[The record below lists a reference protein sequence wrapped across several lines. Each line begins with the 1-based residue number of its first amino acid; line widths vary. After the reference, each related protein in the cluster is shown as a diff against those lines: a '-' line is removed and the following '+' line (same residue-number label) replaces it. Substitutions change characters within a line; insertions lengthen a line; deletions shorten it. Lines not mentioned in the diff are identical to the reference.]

1 MYIHVET
8 QPKLFLYCVARINSL
23 IHVAYICS
31 FLTIHLPVSFPLFFF
46 ISNLLQ
52 NQFKLIF
59 NSINSDV
66 KYTTLPLK
74 KQTKK
79 QTKTKLNKL
88 QTQCHLKRWS
98 EDCDKNS
105 SDRKTFSQFIQATS
119 IQITTKQ
126 NVVLWSYCLTQFS
139 GFMLHISKPRCLQ
152 EEFRKY
158 SFGTRRNEKSQ

>member
-98 EDCDKNS
+98 EDCVKNS
-105 SDRKTFSQFIQATS
+105 SDRKTFFAIYS
-119 IQITTKQ
+119 
-126 NVVLWSYCLTQFS
+126 SY
-139 GFMLHISKPRCLQ
+139 
-152 EEFRKY
+152 KY
-158 SFGTRRNEKSQ
+158 SKHYKTKCRPVILLSYSV

>member
-23 IHVAYICS
+23 IHVACICS

-74 KQTKK
+74 KTKK

-98 EDCDKNS
+98 EDCVKNS
-105 SDRKTFSQFIQATS
+105 SDRKTFFAIYS
-119 IQITTKQ
+119 
-126 NVVLWSYCLTQFS
+126 SY
-139 GFMLHISKPRCLQ
+139 
-152 EEFRKY
+152 KY
-158 SFGTRRNEKSQ
+158 SKHYKTKCRPVILLSYSV

>member
-31 FLTIHLPVSFPLFFF
+31 FLTIHLPVSFPLFFY

-74 KQTKK
+74 KPKK

-98 EDCDKNS
+98 EDCVKNS
-105 SDRKTFSQFIQATS
+105 SDRKTFFAIYS
-119 IQITTKQ
+119 
-126 NVVLWSYCLTQFS
+126 SY
-139 GFMLHISKPRCLQ
+139 
-152 EEFRKY
+152 KY
-158 SFGTRRNEKSQ
+158 SKHYKTKCRPVILLSYSV

>member
-74 KQTKK
+74 KKPKK
-79 QTKTKLNKL
+79 QTKTKL
-88 QTQCHLKRWS
+88 TQCHLKRWS
-98 EDCDKNS
+98 KDCVKNS
-105 SDRKTFSQFIQATS
+105 SDRKTFFAIYS
-119 IQITTKQ
+119 
-126 NVVLWSYCLTQFS
+126 SY
-139 GFMLHISKPRCLQ
+139 
-152 EEFRKY
+152 KY
-158 SFGTRRNEKSQ
+158 SKHYKTKCRPVILLSYSV